1 MSCDFGRLS
10 LFVFV
15 AAVQVNP
22 LCFSFQV
29 EECFIDKFAVVC
41 TYVSSKRLCS
51 KNYNSRDFDR
61 GIYNHLACLCCENV
75 LFHTETSFKLV
86 FPVVSETGLFWS
98 PFSVQH

>member
-1 MSCDFGRLS
+1 MILEDLVYSCLLLWYRLI
-10 LFVFV
+10 
-15 AAVQVNP
+15 
-22 LCFSFQV
+22 LCAFQV

-61 GIYNHLACLCCENV
+61 GIDNHLACLCCENV

-98 PFSVQH
+98 PFSVQHWLC